1 MTPVQASLLI
11 IISTLLLVA
20 AVLSTRSA
28 AQSMMKSRET
38 SEVFLFL
45 FNIAAVLACIYGMY
59 LGVET
64 VAEYQEAPEV
74 YTTVEPE
81 VKTIQHGGKTIYI
94 YRFQDNAWPELY

>member
-1 MTPVQASLLI
+1 MSLVQASLFI

-28 AQSMMKSRET
+28 ARSMMQSRET
-38 SEVFLFL
+38 SDVFLFL

-64 VAEYQEAPEV
+64 VAEYQEAPKV

-94 YRFQDNAWPELY
+94 YKFQDNTWPELY